1 MRFSYLIVGLF
12 TDHSLFI
19 DISPAPVV
27 ILVSDLPPLS
37 APLLMCGISKKA
49 LHLNLQGS
57 FFDPISSALS
67 RLLFSCKPQ
76 KERMNKKDYNKK
88 NVSRN
93 MELLFQTKSKF
104 YDYLLSLVIIPQM
117 SRQFQLLKMKTDLLY
132 FLFFFFFHVATV
144 MDIVDAS
151 PQSTIRSWT
160 CSDVK
165 TWPKN
170 ERQVS
175 STVYIILN
183 PIPKALSDLKYCHSP
198 LGK

>member
-1 MRFSYLIVGLF
+1 MGLF
-12 TDHSLFI
+12 TDHPLFI

-37 APLLMCGISKKA
+37 APLLMCGIAKKA

-57 FFDPISSALS
+57 FFDPISSSLS

-93 MELLFQTKSKF
+93 MKLLFQTKSKF
-104 YDYLLSLVIIPQM
+104 YDYSLSLVIIPQM

-132 FLFFFFFHVATV
+132 FLFIYLFFF
-144 MDIVDAS
+144 M
-151 PQSTIRSWT
+151 
-160 CSDVK
+160 
-165 TWPKN
+165 
-170 ERQVS
+170 
-175 STVYIILN
+175 
-183 PIPKALSDLKYCHSP
+183 
-198 LGK
+198 

>member
-1 MRFSYLIVGLF
+1 MLWWVRFSYLIVGLF
-12 TDHSLFI
+12 TDHPLFI
-19 DISPAPVV
+19 DISHAPVV

-37 APLLMCGISKKA
+37 APLLMCGIAKKA

-57 FFDPISSALS
+57 FFDPISSSLS

-132 FLFFFFFHVATV
+132 FLFFFFSCSHSYGYCWRLAAVYHQ
-144 MDIVDAS
+144 IVD
-151 PQSTIRSWT
+151 
-160 CSDVK
+160 V
-165 TWPKN
+165 
-170 ERQVS
+170 
-175 STVYIILN
+175 
-183 PIPKALSDLKYCHSP
+183 
-198 LGK
+198 

>member
-1 MRFSYLIVGLF
+1 MGLF
-12 TDHSLFI
+12 TDHPLLI
-19 DISPAPVV
+19 DISHAPVV

-37 APLLMCGISKKA
+37 APLLMCGIAKKA
-49 LHLNLQGS
+49 LHLFLNLQGY
-57 FFDPISSALS
+57 FFYPISSSLS
-67 RLLFSCKPQ
+67 RLLLSCKPQ

-104 YDYLLSLVIIPQM
+104 YEYSLSLVIIPQM

-132 FLFFFFFHVATV
+132 FLFINFFFHVATV

-183 PIPKALSDLKYCHSP
+183 PIPKALSDVKYCHSP

>member
-1 MRFSYLIVGLF
+1 MGLF
-12 TDHSLFI
+12 TDHPLFI

-37 APLLMCGISKKA
+37 ASLLMCGIAKKA
-49 LHLNLQGS
+49 LHIFLNLQGS
-57 FFDPISSALS
+57 FFDPISSSLS
-67 RLLFSCKPQ
+67 RLLLSCKPQ
-76 KERMNKKDYNKK
+76 KERMNEKDYNKK

-93 MELLFQTKSKF
+93 MKLLFQTKSKF
-104 YDYLLSLVIIPQM
+104 YDYSLSLVIIPQM

-132 FLFFFFFHVATV
+132 FLFIYLFFFFHVATV

-151 PQSTIRSWT
+151 PQSTIRSST

-183 PIPKALSDLKYCHSP
+183 PIPKALSDVKYCHSP

>member
-1 MRFSYLIVGLF
+1 MGLF
-12 TDHSLFI
+12 TDHPLLI
-19 DISPAPVV
+19 DISHAPVV

-37 APLLMCGISKKA
+37 APLLMCGIAKKE
-49 LHLNLQGS
+49 LHLFLNLQGS
-57 FFDPISSALS
+57 FFDPISSSLS

-76 KERMNKKDYNKK
+76 KERMNKKDYNTK

-132 FLFFFFFHVATV
+132 FLFFFYEATV
-144 MDIVDAS
+144 MGIVDAS
-151 PQSTIRSWT
+151 PQSTNRSWT

-165 TWPKN
+165 TWLKN
-170 ERQVS
+170 ERQVN

-183 PIPKALSDLKYCHSP
+183 PIPKALSDAKYCHSP

>member
-1 MRFSYLIVGLF
+1 MLWWVRFSYLIVGLF
-12 TDHSLFI
+12 TDHPLFI

-37 APLLMCGISKKA
+37 APLLMCGIAKKA

-57 FFDPISSALS
+57 FFDPISSSLS

-132 FLFFFFFHVATV
+132 FLFFFF
-144 MDIVDAS
+144 M
-151 PQSTIRSWT
+151 
-160 CSDVK
+160 
-165 TWPKN
+165 
-170 ERQVS
+170 
-175 STVYIILN
+175 
-183 PIPKALSDLKYCHSP
+183 
-198 LGK
+198 

>member
-1 MRFSYLIVGLF
+1 
-12 TDHSLFI
+12 
-19 DISPAPVV
+19 
-27 ILVSDLPPLS
+27 
-37 APLLMCGISKKA
+37 
-49 LHLNLQGS
+49 
-57 FFDPISSALS
+57 
-67 RLLFSCKPQ
+67 
-76 KERMNKKDYNKK
+76 MNKKDYNKK

-132 FLFFFFFHVATV
+132 FLFIYFFFFHVATV
-144 MDIVDAS
+144 MDIFDAS

-170 ERQVS
+170 EIQVS
-175 STVYIILN
+175 RTVYIILN
-183 PIPKALSDLKYCHSP
+183 PIPKALSDVKYCHSP

>member
-1 MRFSYLIVGLF
+1 MGLF
-12 TDHSLFI
+12 TDHPLFI
-19 DISPAPVV
+19 DISHAPVV

-49 LHLNLQGS
+49 LHLFLNLQGS
-57 FFDPISSALS
+57 FFYPISSSLS
-67 RLLFSCKPQ
+67 RLLLSCKPQ
-76 KERMNKKDYNKK
+76 KERMNTKDYNKK

-132 FLFFFFFHVATV
+132 FLFFFYEATV
-144 MDIVDAS
+144 MGIVDVS
-151 PQSTIRSWT
+151 PQSTNRSWT

-183 PIPKALSDLKYCHSP
+183 PIPKALSDVKYCHSP